1 MENLDRN
8 ALIALLYQMADDELI
23 VGHRDSEWLGLAP
36 HLEEDVAFS
45 SIAQEEVG
53 HAANLYKLLEDLGE
67 GKVDQLAFDRPPE
80 RFYNAVLLERPNGEG
95 TYLENPRFDWAYTVV
110 RRLVYDLFDNVRLAV
125 AAESAYKP
133 LADLAARMRREER
146 YHVLHH
152 ITWFKKLATGTEES
166 RRRLQEAIAKVW
178 PDLPGLFAMGSVTPG
193 PYFNAGPTELLS
205 RWEAELQPV
214 FAEVKLPW
222 QPVDLNQ
229 PIAEDGRSGVH
240 TAELATLLTTMGE
253 VRHAEPET
261 VW

>member
-1 MENLDRN
+1 MENLNRG

-23 VGHRDSEWLGLAP
+23 IGHRDSEWLGLAP

-67 GKVDQLAFDRPPE
+67 GPVDHLAYDRPAE
-80 RFYNAVLLERPNGEG
+80 RFYNAVLLERPNGSG
-95 TYLENPRFDWAYTVV
+95 TYLQDPQFDWAYTVV

-125 AAESAYKP
+125 AAESAYRP
-133 LADLAARMRREER
+133 LADLAIRIRREER

-152 ITWFKKLATGTEES
+152 VTWFKRLAAGTEES
-166 RRRLQEAIAKVW
+166 RRRIQEAVAGVW
-178 PDLPGLFAMGSVTPG
+178 PDLPGLFAMGSVAPG
-193 PYFNAGPTELLS
+193 PYFAAGPTDLL
-205 RWEAELQPV
+205 RRFEAELRPL
-214 FAEVKLPW
+214 FEEVKLPW
-222 QPVDLNQ
+222 RPVDLSQNV
-229 PIAEDGRSGVH
+229 AEDGRAGIH
-240 TAELATLLTTMGE
+240 TPELDALLRTMGE